1 MSKLELTQ
9 EQIEQGYR
17 LVNSFLYDKND
28 NRWDLDIYASL
39 DEALETSKSLVNCT
53 NCTNCEDCTN
63 CTNCESCGNCKEC
76 QNCKICEECNGC
88 EDCISCTKCE
98 DCVESEEQ
106 VRQNGIKGDGV
117 AHIM

>member
-53 NCTNCEDCTN
+53 NCTNCDDCTN
-63 CTNCESCGNCKEC
+63 CTNCDNCIE
-76 QNCKICEECNGC
+76 CEECEDCWHCFDCKGCRNC
-88 EDCISCTKCE
+88 EDCKKCK
-98 DCVESEEQ
+98 DCFVCKNRVNCRGEFKNS
-106 VRQNGIKGDGV
+106 I
-117 AHIM
+117 

>member
-9 EQIEQGYR
+9 EQIEQEYR

-53 NCTNCEDCTN
+53 NCTNCDDCTN
-63 CTNCESCGNCKEC
+63 CTNCDNCIE
-76 QNCKICEECNGC
+76 CEECEDCWHCFDCKGCRNC
-88 EDCISCTKCE
+88 EDCKKCK
-98 DCVESEEQ
+98 DCFVCKNRVNCRGEFKNS
-106 VRQNGIKGDGV
+106 I
-117 AHIM
+117 